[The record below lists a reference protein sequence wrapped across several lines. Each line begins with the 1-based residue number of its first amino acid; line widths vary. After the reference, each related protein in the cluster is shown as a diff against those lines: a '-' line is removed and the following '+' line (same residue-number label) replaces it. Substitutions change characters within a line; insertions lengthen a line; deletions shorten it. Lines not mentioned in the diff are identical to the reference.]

1 MARRKTVKVSP
12 VTSGNTKPT
21 IELFYNNIEEL
32 IERTKKAC
40 ELYPEKGEYWARWST
55 EDINVWNKRCSLT
68 QEEIYEKTLSGC
80 TEYYNTL
87 KHSTEAIEVSGSN
100 RMYTNDFEGLFID
113 VNSFLQGL
121 PEIFINEVDV
131 LESPKFI
138 NIEVN
143 IGVAGAVS
151 AKDIF
156 KKLSKVFAL
165 VERLELSNYRVRII
179 ASCYMTATAVAN
191 NISLKVVLKDYQETM
206 AVERLSMLLVSP
218 VLLRFYV
225 LGSTM
230 IENGENSGAGYSD
243 YEKEITYIKT
253 LDDNTIYIPSF
264 YYDKR
269 MSVGNSD
276 NILLC
281 YPHLEKFASNN

>member
-21 IELFYNNIEEL
+21 IDLFYNNIEEL
-32 IERTKKAC
+32 IERTKQAC
-40 ELYPEKGEYWARWST
+40 ELHPEKGEYLARWST
-55 EDINVWNKRCSLT
+55 EDINAWNKRCGLT
-68 QEEIYEKTLSGC
+68 QQEIYEKTLSGC

-87 KHSTEAIEVSGSN
+87 KHSTETIEVSGSN

-179 ASCYMTATAVAN
+179 ASCYMTATAAKN
-191 NISLKVVLKDYQETM
+191 HISLKVVLKDYQETI

-230 IENGENSGAGYSD
+230 IENGTNSGAGYSD

-264 YYDKR
+264 YYDKV
-269 MSVGNSD
+269 MSVGKSD

-281 YPHLEKFASNN
+281 YPHLEKFANN